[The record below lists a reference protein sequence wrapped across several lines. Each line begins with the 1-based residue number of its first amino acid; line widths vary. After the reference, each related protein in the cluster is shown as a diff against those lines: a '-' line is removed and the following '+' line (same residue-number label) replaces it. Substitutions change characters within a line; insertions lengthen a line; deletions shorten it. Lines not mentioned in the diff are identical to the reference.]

1 MLSLMSFMM
10 AFSQKDTRGG
20 YRDMFREF
28 NTLQGSMTRYDG
40 WNFTVENFYDI
51 PYWHTARN
59 GEYRTWLSE
68 DVFCIEKTD
77 SDRNGY
83 ISFYK
88 FFDAFDTRPD
98 SVSLHGEIMLQ
109 SDSAVFFAMS
119 IERV

>member
-1 MLSLMSFMM
+1 M
-10 AFSQKDTRGG
+10 AFSQKDTRVG
-20 YRDMFREF
+20 YSDMFREF
-28 NTLQGSMTRYDG
+28 KTSQDGLTPYDG
-40 WNFTVENFYDI
+40 WKYIVENVYDI
-51 PYWHTARN
+51 PFWKTIRN
-59 GEYRTWLSE
+59 GEYRTWLAE
-68 DVFCIEKTD
+68 DVFCMEKTD
-77 SDRNGY
+77 SDRSGY